1 MRAKSAILAAAVAAL
16 SLGAAAN
23 ANAATNLG
31 FETGD
36 LSGWT
41 LSGNGGVD
49 DSYGAFTAVQGSDLA
64 YVVAGYEGVYS
75 TLSQV
80 FNLVA
85 GQTIKGSVGFQS
97 NDYLP
102 YNDNAYL
109 AINGMHLF
117 DFNVAQVGTNGNSG
131 WQSFSYTAATTG
143 LYELKLAVRNVG
155 DSSSSSGAVLDN
167 VSTTAAVP
175 EPATWAMML
184 LGFGATGALL
194 RSDRRRAV
202 ALA

>member
-1 MRAKSAILAAAVAAL
+1 MRAKSAILAVAVAAL
-16 SLGAAAN
+16 SLGAAAS

-31 FETGD
+31 FETGN

-49 DSYGAFTAVQGSDLA
+49 DSYGAFTAIQGSDLA
-64 YVVAGYEGVYS
+64 YVQAGYQGVYS

-97 NDYLP
+97 NDYMP
-102 YNDNAYL
+102 YNDDAYL
-109 AINGMHLF
+109 AINGVHLF
-117 DFNVAQVGTNGNSG
+117 DFNVAQVGNNGNSG
-131 WQSFSYTAATTG
+131 WKTFSYTAAATG
-143 LYELKLAVRNVG
+143 AYELKLGVRNAF
-155 DSSSSSGAVLDN
+155 DSSGPSGAVLDN
-167 VSTTAAVP
+167 ISTTAAVP

-194 RSDRRRAV
+194 RSDRLRATV
-202 ALA
+202 LA